1 MSEKEDNRKKYP
13 EIARFVDTLRS
24 VFGEDTRVIS
34 LEVQASHESS
44 TQDAPD
50 DQQ

>member
-13 EIARFVDTLRS
+13 EIARLIDTLRS

-34 LEVQASHESS
+34 LEVQASRESS